1 MDDLIDLAHQSVSL
15 AVREMCCRIG
25 TDSAS
30 FTRAAANLDRVGQL
44 KLSDE
49 MLRQVVESEGRAV
62 LAWQDQEQLELDFDA
77 GQCVT
82 NATEAEGKASAA
94 EGKASAAEG
103 KASAEAS
110 VTTRAY
116 VGIDGFMAPMVTD
129 AEKSKRFEKAKAR
142 RKRLPRRR
150 GVRRPPLARRRGA
163 DQRYKEFKLVEMY
176 DQDQRH
182 KLMRVTRHGPD
193 RAGRMLRAMA
203 EDVRLYRAE
212 QLVAVTDGAEW
223 IAGLIERNLPKKKT
237 TVILDFYHAAEHV
250 HQTRRTVFGEENAEG
265 KKWAGTLIEG
275 VLQQP
280 FDVWWDELVKTR
292 GGVRAATK
300 RQSLDG
306 LMQYL
311 LKRREKLDYAR
322 FRSMGLNIGSGSTES
337 GCKSESRRLKGVGM
351 RWNAA
356 NAEAMMA
363 LESLH
368 QSNLWP
374 TYWRSRLK
382 AAA

>member
-15 AVREMCCRIG
+15 GVREMCCRIG
-25 TDSAS
+25 IDSSS

-44 KLSDE
+44 KLSDQT
-49 MLRQVVESEGRAV
+49 LREVVESQGRAV
-62 LAWQDQEQLELDFDA
+62 VAWQDHEQLELDFDA
-77 GQCVT
+77 GQW
-82 NATEAEGKASAA
+82 ATHATDDGHL
-94 EGKASAAEG
+94 
-103 KASAEAS
+103 
-110 VTTRAY
+110 TTRAY
-116 VGIDGFMAPMVTD
+116 VGIDGFMVPMVTD

-150 GVRRPPLARRRGA
+150 GVHRRPLARRQGA
-163 DQRYKEFKLVEMY
+163 DQRYKEFKLVAMY

-193 RAGRMLRAMA
+193 RAGKMLRAMA
-203 EDVRLYRAE
+203 EDIRLHRAA
-212 QLVAVTDGAEW
+212 QVVAVTDGAEW

-250 HQTRRTVFGEENAEG
+250 HQTRRIVYGEENEEG
-265 KKWAGTLIEG
+265 KQWAGALIDG
-275 VLQQP
+275 LLHQP
-280 FDVWWDELVKTR
+280 FDAWWEGLVKTR
-292 GGVRAATK
+292 GRIRAAAK
-300 RQSLDG
+300 RKSLDG

-311 LKRREKLDYAR
+311 LKRQEKLDYTR
-322 FRSMGLNIGSGSTES
+322 FRSMGLKIGSGPTES

-351 RWNAA
+351 RWTAT
-356 NAEAMMA
+356 NAEAMMG

-374 TYWRSRLK
+374 TYWQSRLK